1 MSFNIIIEKRLAL
14 NARRH
19 FHILVLPL
27 LFLSLFLLFCFCFFS
42 HDLCHHLRFHSFRCT
57 CSGASKCTLLLS
69 KVGGGDVWWKKREEE
84 WTDLLVAPLCWLP
97 SHFWQCPHLFFSFEM
112 NGASNFGLWDTCT
125 VGGGFFSERKKE
137 TGAGLGLGFIRN
149 SVQKNFPSARQ
160 NVPVGIA

>member
-1 MSFNIIIEKRLAL
+1 MPDDIFTYSSYRCCF
-14 NARRH
+14 
-19 FHILVLPL
+19 FP
-27 LFLSLFLLFCFCFFS
+27 FFFCFVFVFFLMIYVITCGFILS
-42 HDLCHHLRFHSFRCT
+42 GAHVVELQSVRYYCQKLGGTYGGKKEKKNGRTSWWLLYVGCHHIFGNVRI
-57 CSGASKCTLLLS
+57 
-69 KVGGGDVWWKKREEE
+69 
-84 WTDLLVAPLCWLP
+84 
-97 SHFWQCPHLFFSFEM
+97 FFSFEM

>member
-69 KVGGGDVWWKKREEE
+69 KVGGTYGGKKEKKNGRTSWW
-84 WTDLLVAPLCWLP
+84 LLCVGC
-97 SHFWQCPHLFFSFEM
+97 HHIFGNVRIFFSFEM
-112 NGASNFGLWDTCT
+112 NRASNFGLWDTCT